1 MRKGGN
7 GPKSGQLQPDTKGA
21 RPHSHALWRHIGLR
35 LRLRRTQLGF
45 TSETT
50 AKKVG
55 ISSEIYE
62 LYESGK
68 QQTPALLLSDIAQLF
83 HVPVTWFFQDLSF
96 DEGTEADR
104 VAEESVFTVAT
115 DDERVHALT
124 EYFRNLDL
132 EDQQH
137 LLLVARTLYRT
148 SKGPQRPKG

>member
-1 MRKGGN
+1 MPKGDN
-7 GPKSGQLQPDTKGA
+7 GPKSGPLQPDAKGA
-21 RPHSHALWRHIGLR
+21 KPHSHALWRHIGHR

-45 TSETT
+45 TSEAV
-50 AKKVG
+50 AKKTG
-55 ISSEIYE
+55 ISSEAYE
-62 LYESGK
+62 LHESGE

-96 DEGTEADR
+96 DEGAQADG
-104 VAEESVFTVAT
+104 VAEESVFAVAT

-148 SKGPQRPKG
+148 GKGPRPPQG